1 MKFDKSKV
9 YTALNA
15 DEVKVGSKGYYADC
29 LKDLEERVNSD
40 NKAYYNTL
48 VEINPTSDVYRFKK
62 GAAFTSEYALF
73 YLVEEPKTDVKPLSL
88 NEIAKLSYENA
99 KKRENN
105 GGHISTETR
114 AMLKHCATEVVEAV
128 EAYTNWSWDLTHQAE
143 CKDSFASELAD
154 IICCC
159 TIIAE
164 SELIDLD
171 KAVADCLEKN
181 RKRAEGTGDKK

>member
-73 YLVEEPKTDVKPLSL
+73 YLVEEP
-88 NEIAKLSYENA
+88 E
-99 KKRENN
+99 KKE
-105 GGHISTETR
+105 
-114 AMLKHCATEVVEAV
+114 AATI
-128 EAYTNWSWDLTHQAE
+128 Y
-143 CKDSFASELAD
+143 
-154 IICCC
+154 
-159 TIIAE
+159 
-164 SELIDLD
+164 
-171 KAVADCLEKN
+171 
-181 RKRAEGTGDKK
+181 GYG

>member
-73 YLVEEPKTDVKPLSL
+73 YLVEEPEKKKLRPYMDTDEMVDHFCRHFNLIPQDHRLPTLWIKNGYNKYLITRVNENTVTLCIENDVYTFSLS
-88 NEIAKLSYENA
+88 
-99 KKRENN
+99 
-105 GGHISTETR
+105 
-114 AMLKHCATEVVEAV
+114 V
-128 EAYTNWSWDLTHQAE
+128 
-143 CKDSFASELAD
+143 LAD
-154 IICCC
+154 DY
-159 TIIAE
+159 TW
-164 SELIDLD
+164 LD
-171 KAVADCLEKN
+171 GSPCGIKED
-181 RKRAEGTGDKK
+181 